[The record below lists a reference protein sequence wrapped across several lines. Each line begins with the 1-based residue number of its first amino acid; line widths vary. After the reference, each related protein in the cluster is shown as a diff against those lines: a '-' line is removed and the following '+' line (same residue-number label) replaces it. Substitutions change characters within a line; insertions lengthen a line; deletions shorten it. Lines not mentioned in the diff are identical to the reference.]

1 MEANPINKAIEYFS
15 KLHEKLKDKE
25 LGKAFRSRARSLP
38 SMIESI
44 GLVPT
49 LSFCYGKAEADL
61 YRSIRSSWL
70 SEGEIKAEKKEEKG
84 GYALYLL
91 LTLLYLRDLELIDE
105 RMLEEP
111 IEAFKKLSEEALP
124 IASKLLMPY
133 LVEVKRLAEAVYP
146 E

>member
-1 MEANPINKAIEYFS
+1 VETNPINKAIEYFS
-15 KLHEKLKDKE
+15 RLHEKLEGAE
-25 LGKAFRSRARSLP
+25 LGRAFRSRTRSLP

-49 LSFCYGKAEADL
+49 LSFCYGKAESNTYDTIL
-61 YRSIRSSWL
+61 KSWY
-70 SEGEIKAEKKEEKG
+70 SESKIKAEKEKG

-91 LTLLYLRDLELIDE
+91 LTLLYLRDLELIEDS
-105 RMLEEP
+105 MLKKP
-111 IEAFKKLSEEALP
+111 IEAFKKLSEEPLA

-133 LVEVKRLAEAVYP
+133 LIEIKRLAEAVYP